1 MNTIFAQNYIES
13 GFSLDDSNKLVN
25 CINDALKTSDNEKI
39 VIDFSGVKFFTTQF
53 FNNSLGKYIIQM
65 SPKIFDEK
73 FEIVNLTDVGQATFR
88 HSYDNAVSY
97 YKLPPDKRLAQDNII
112 NQIEDL

>member
-1 MNTIFAQNYIES
+1 
-13 GFSLDDSNKLVN
+13 
-25 CINDALKTSDNEKI
+25 
-39 VIDFSGVKFFTTQF
+39 
-53 FNNSLGKYIIQM
+53 M

-97 YKLPPDKRLAQDNII
+97 YNLPPDKRLAQDNII